1 MPSASGFTNARRIA
15 AESKNTKA
23 MYPGGVAQTT
33 PHLQAACGL
42 RTSYQYLNYIEPC
55 ILPPLKP
62 QPIVKGFVSTLTMSN
77 SNSGPRGVTVN
88 YTMTDS
94 KAVSTW
100 PITVYRT
107 ATNSPSGGAFVSSG
121 VGSTGYTVTS
131 MYPYYNYYASV
142 QADELYTSTNVATT
156 STPFGY
162 RFAGSFTLG
171 FSGDGGLARSAA
183 LRNPAGVVFNA
194 SKTIMYIADSNNHR
208 VRAVDMATNIITTVI
223 GTGNSGTGANDNSQ
237 MFISTLGNSANFAF
251 PTRVGYDDPFLFIV
265 NAGIHVRAFN
275 TGSVAATTSGV
286 SVDPGCVRTISSVP
300 SGNVFG
306 VSSVADTSGNM
317 YVANNASPGQR
328 IYRINKSNSTPTI
341 VAGINAT
348 GYSPDGTLATSALLK
363 VPTGCDLDR
372 NRNVLYISDRDN
384 FIVRAVN
391 LNTSGTVT
399 VANVPIAAGTISTV
413 AGILNQSSSSTTPTD
428 GDGGPATSARLS
440 GGSVWT
446 ISVDPLGNIYIGDG
460 NLLRRVSVDTGI
472 ITTIAGTSGNTTDGT
487 NAYTWTCA
495 NAMQSAFGPD
505 NSIYTSS
512 FGGNYVIRVS

>member
-23 MYPGGVAQTT
+23 MYPGGVAHTT

-62 QPIVKGFVSTLTMSN
+62 QPVVKGFVSTLTMSN

-162 RFAGSFTLG
+162 RFAAGFTGG
-171 FSGDGGLARSAA
+171 FSGDGGLARSAT
-183 LRNPAGVVFNA
+183 LLHPTGVVFNA
-194 SKTIMYIADSNNHR
+194 SKTIMYIADSDNHR
-208 VRAVDMATNIITTVI
+208 VRAVDMANNIITTVV
-223 GTGNSGTGANDNSQ
+223 GTGNSGGGSNSVLQNFVNVAGTTAN
-237 MFISTLGNSANFAF
+237 IAGPVRL
-251 PTRVGYDDPFLFIV
+251 GYDDPFLFIIS
-265 NAGIHVRAFN
+265 GGTYLHAFN
-275 TGSVAATTSGV
+275 TGSVVATTSNV
-286 SVDPGCVRTISSVP
+286 TVNPGCIYTIANPV
-300 SGNVFG
+300 GAGLYG
-306 VSSVADTSGNM
+306 VSSVADTLGNM
-317 YVANNASPGQR
+317 YVASVSSR
-328 IYRINKSNSTPTI
+328 IYRINKSNSTPTLI
-341 VAGINAT
+341 AGT
-348 GYSPDGTLATSALLK
+348 GVGGYSPNGTLATSAQLR

-384 FIVRAVN
+384 YIVRAVN

-413 AGILNQSSSSTTPTD
+413 AGILNQSNSSTTPTD

-440 GGSVWT
+440 GGNVWT

-460 NLLRRVSVDTGI
+460 NRLRRVSVDTGI